1 MKQQF
6 LKLFFYTNEEINI
19 LKNEHNLFSGFLL
32 PRPSKYYLIFTGYSF
47 LWLLLSLVF
56 IFSLL
61 LKVFFNN
68 TVWSRVLLWIR
79 KHIWLNTFNLVS
91 WFSVFLEIK
100 YQAKHSHKTFQLYCF
115 LSSRMICYLLKW
127 KTQHCNESK
136 DFCSNYILLW
146 SQGKQDN
153 RNKTSDENCWNSFN
167 QMTFI
172 SEDLSCSSWN
182 VMCINILWLFVQK
195 QTNTIYR
202 KIHSFLL
209 LYTEVATNQVL
220 DFAIGKKL
228 SNI

>member
-127 KTQHCNESK
+127 KTQHCTGQRMSQKIFVPIIFYYGARESRITEIK
-136 DFCSNYILLW
+136 PLM
-146 SQGKQDN
+146 
-153 RNKTSDENCWNSFN
+153 KTVEIPLTRWP
-167 QMTFI
+167 
-172 SEDLSCSSWN
+172 
-182 VMCINILWLFVQK
+182 
-195 QTNTIYR
+195 
-202 KIHSFLL
+202 SFLKIFL
-209 LYTEVATNQVL
+209 VAVEMLCVL
-220 DFAIGKKL
+220 IFCDYSFKSRQIQFIEKFTVFFFCTLK
-228 SNI
+228 